1 VDTER
6 RGLRPGRAHWVALA
20 VVLAA
25 LVALALTV
33 PLPAPLEVRD
43 RVHALG
49 PWGAVAFLL
58 VHALVT
64 TTPLPRTVFSLSAG
78 LLFGPWLGLAL
89 CVAASTF
96 SAALAFAIVRRLG
109 GRALHRVG
117 ARRVRMLEERMSSRG
132 LLAVTSTRLVPAIP
146 FAPLN
151 YTLGLT
157 SVRWWHY
164 LVGTAI
170 GLVPGTAAVVLLG
183 DAATGTFSPS
193 MLIVSGISGAIG
205 LVGVVICARLPARRQ
220 EDAPDEPEV

>member
-64 TTPLPRTVFSLSAG
+64 
-78 LLFGPWLGLAL
+78 
-89 CVAASTF
+89 
-96 SAALAFAIVRRLG
+96 FAIVRRLG